1 MTQATKIISNHYL
14 FFVMLLVG
22 VGGIL
27 YGFDL
32 GVISGALLFIKKS
45 ILLSQVETEI
55 IVGAVFAGGLI
66 GTLVAGPLADI
77 IGRKLVVGLSAIV
90 FIVGILFVITADG
103 FYGLLIGRIF
113 IGGGVGIVAVA
124 VPLYALELAPTN
136 VRGVSVTVFQLLLT
150 FGIVL
155 AYFIDFLFT
164 ASENWRGMFA
174 VVLIPSVV
182 LLVGVLFLPES
193 PRFLLAKGKKS
204 QAREVLL
211 KTRSAVDTDQEI
223 KEITDSF
230 TQDAGTW
237 NELFSHK
244 FLLPLFVGG
253 SIAILQQLTGVN
265 AFLQYAPMML
275 RDSGLSSDF
284 VSMLGSIGIGVVNF
298 IVTIVA
304 MCLIDRVGRKPLLLT
319 GLVIVILAEIFS
331 GIVQFLPVDPSVQ
344 GVLSLIGLL
353 TFILGYAIGPGV
365 VVWLAMSELFP
376 TRVRGKGL
384 ALCLFLNSLGST
396 LFASF
401 FLTLISSITLGGVFF
416 ITAFFA
422 LLYLLVAIFGLPETN
437 ARSLEDIQ
445 KELDGAR

>member
-66 GTLVAGPLADI
+66 GTLISGPLADT

-90 FIVGILFVITADG
+90 FIIGILLVITADG
-103 FYGLLIGRIF
+103 FYGLLLGRIF

-193 PRFLLAKGKKS
+193 PRFLLSKGKNA

-211 KTRSAVDTDQEI
+211 KTRSAADTDQEI
-223 KEITDSF
+223 KEITASF
-230 TQDAGTW
+230 TKDAGTW
-237 NELFSHK
+237 SELFSHR

-298 IVTIVA
+298 IVTIIA

-331 GIVQFLPVDPSVQ
+331 GIVQFLPVDPSIQ
-344 GVLSLIGLL
+344 GTLSLVGLL

-384 ALCLFLNSLGST
+384 AICLFLNSLGST

-416 ITAFFA
+416 VTAFFA